1 MIQRFV
7 VVPAIPIETGSI
19 RNGTRFHSTT
29 VPGGFDIYDNQD
41 KQRLQFTYPTQIEA
55 DAECER
61 LNMEHYETS
70 MTTPTGIS
78 SP

>member
-7 VVPAIPIETGSI
+7 VVPAISTETGSV

-29 VPGGFDIYDNQD
+29 VSTGFDIYDNQD
-41 KQRLQFTYPTQIEA
+41 KHRLQFTYSTRIEA

-61 LNMEHYETS
+61 LNMECYQTS
-70 MTTPTGIS
+70 MTTPTRIS
-78 SP
+78 SS